1 MKESSNLDL
10 INNIR
15 SIKAGVKRSF
25 VITDANQVYAWG
37 TTDFGKK
44 INYPQHIEQLDGY
57 FINQI
62 CVGFKH
68 NWYISMDK
76 EGNLQTILCSGDN
89 K

>member
-1 MKESSNLDL
+1 LLKESSNLDL

-44 INYPQHIEQLDGY
+44 INYPQHIEQ
-57 FINQI
+57 
-62 CVGFKH
+62 H
-68 NWYISMDK
+68 ISKDK